1 MGRIGKWIAAAS
13 AIAFVLAAAVFSS
26 CNGSGSSSSGSS
38 TPGEISGTASDQS
51 SGKVSGIRVVIPGLM
66 LRTVTDSSGNFAFTG
81 IPPGVYT
88 VIAEDNAYRL
98 QERKVI
104 TVPPGGISKAAFS
117 LLPDGTV
124 GTVVGQVPRSALDN
138 NGRTNTAMVR
148 GNFVFLGDHFGGVPI
163 IDATDPTNPIVR
175 SILLPQQNAPPL
187 ETGKSVMAYCTEDG
201 NYLVTVNSV
210 DGANF
215 HDITDKSSPV
225 HHYQVYSVDNTV
237 GGQDPVSRP
246 NYPYPLA
253 PGQFILSPVSVNGIG
268 NTVYIGGFHVL
279 LVYDITDRQNPVLRE
294 GISTTGDGAD
304 IEIRGNL
311 LLLSGSVLDLFDIS
325 DPKNPQF
332 LGSYSSA
339 SGWAPTGAARVDDV
353 VGISIIGGVG
363 IDGIEFLDIS
373 NPSAISKIVSFPV
386 QSQGLDS
393 SWEGYFYAATENTM
407 TVYRVVPTPLS
418 VEEVYSA
425 PVVTDY
431 AMNVAVSGD
440 YAYVSDKMDGLK
452 IVKIR

>member
-1 MGRIGKWIAAAS
+1 VAGS
-13 AIAFVLAAAVFSS
+13 AIAFVLAAVVYCS

-38 TPGEISGTASDQS
+38 TPGEISGTASDPS
-51 SGKVSGIRVVIPGLM
+51 SGKVSGIRVVIPGMM
-66 LRTVTDSSGNFAFTG
+66 LRTVTDSSGNFTFTG

-104 TVPPGGISKAAFS
+104 TVPPGGISKAIFS

-138 NGRTNTAMVR
+138 SGRTNTAMVR

-163 IDATDPTNPIVR
+163 IDATDPANPIVR

-187 ETGKSVMAYCTEDG
+187 ETGTSDMAYCTEDG
-201 NYLVTVNSV
+201 NYLVTVNNV
-210 DGANF
+210 DGAMF
-215 HDITDKSSPV
+215 YDITDKTTPIPR
-225 HHYQVYSVDNTV
+225 HQVYSVDNTV
-237 GGQDPVSRP
+237 GGEDPVSRP

-268 NTVYIGGFHVL
+268 NTVYLGGFHVL
-279 LVYDITDRQNPVLRE
+279 LVYDITDRLNPVLRE
-294 GISTTGDGAD
+294 GIPTNGDGAD
-304 IEIRGNL
+304 IEIRGDL
-311 LLLSGSVLDLFDIS
+311 LLLSGSELDLFDIS
-325 DPKNPQF
+325 DQTSPQF

-339 SGWAPTGAARVDDV
+339 SGWAPTGAARADNV
-353 VGISIIGGVG
+353 VGISIIGGGG

-373 NPSAISKIVSFPV
+373 SPSSVSKIASFPV

-393 SWEGYFYAATENTM
+393 SWEGYFYAATANSM
-407 TVYRVVPTPLS
+407 TVYRVVPSPLS
-418 VEEVYSA
+418 VEAVYSA

-440 YAYVSDKMDGLK
+440 YAYVSDKGDGLK